1 MLLTCRS
8 EERSLRSVGAISAAA
23 LVAVGTS
30 CNGTLSFDQ
39 LSGHFRLPGSTGTVT
54 FLRTRVLRV
63 IVRAKMPP
71 TSIAR
76 DSSAAGGAT
85 DRVSL
90 LRNHPLFCEL
100 TPSMLER
107 ISTYVKRR
115 SFAKGSTIFEK
126 GDAGVG
132 LIGVV
137 SGSVKISVT
146 SADGR
151 DIVLNIIR
159 PGEVFGE
166 IALLDGR
173 ARTANAAAMSDC
185 ELIVIERREFLPFL
199 RSEPDVTL
207 KLMEILCSRLRKTSE
222 QVQDVT
228 FLNLSTRLA
237 KTLLRLAAND
247 GPSKPASKVAITQRE
262 ISQIV
267 GRSRES
273 TNKQLRAWAKRGWIR
288 LERGS
293 VTVIKAAKLVEL
305 AATDSDLDAS

>member
-1 MLLTCRS
+1 
-8 EERSLRSVGAISAAA
+8 
-23 LVAVGTS
+23 
-30 CNGTLSFDQ
+30 
-39 LSGHFRLPGSTGTVT
+39 
-54 FLRTRVLRV
+54 
-63 IVRAKMPP
+63 MPP
-71 TSIAR
+71 TSTAR
-76 DSSAAGGAT
+76 DGSATGGAT
-85 DRVSL
+85 DKVSL

-107 ISTYVKRR
+107 ISTYVNRR
-115 SFAKGSTIFEK
+115 SVAKGSTIFEK

-132 LIGVV
+132 LIGVI

-151 DIVLNIIR
+151 DVVLNIIR

-173 ARTANAAAMSDC
+173 ARTANATAMSDC
-185 ELIVIERREFLPFL
+185 ELIVIERREFIPFL

-237 KTLLRLAAND
+237 KTLLRLTANA
-247 GPSKPASKVAITQRE
+247 GPSKPTGKVAITQRE

-293 VTVIKAAKLVEL
+293 VTVVKADKLVEL
-305 AATDSDLDAS
+305 AATNSDLDAS

>member
-1 MLLTCRS
+1 L
-8 EERSLRSVGAISAAA
+8 
-23 LVAVGTS
+23 
-30 CNGTLSFDQ
+30 F
-39 LSGHFRLPGSTGTVT
+39 
-54 FLRTRVLRV
+54 V
-63 IVRAKMPP
+63 IVRAKMPA
-71 TSIAR
+71 TLLTKG
-76 DSSAAGGAT
+76 SALTGGAT
-85 DRVSL
+85 DRAAL

-100 TPSMLER
+100 TPPMLDR
-107 ISTYVKRR
+107 ISTYIRRR
-115 SFAKGSTIFEK
+115 SVLKGATIFEK

-151 DIVLNIIR
+151 DVVLNIIR

-173 ARTANAAAMSDC
+173 ARTANATAMSDC
-185 ELIVIERREFLPFL
+185 ELIVIERREFIPFL

-228 FLNLSTRLA
+228 FLSLSARLA
-237 KTLLRLAAND
+237 KTLLRLAANA
-247 GPSKPASKVAITQRE
+247 GPSTPASKISITQRE

-293 VTVIKAAKLVEL
+293 VTVLKADKLAEL
-305 AATDSDLDAS
+305 AAASSDLDGS